1 MSKFRNGEYGK
12 RINCDYPSAMD
23 ETWVVAEGLSRPEL
37 RLWCAYADVASAGVR
52 QRGPFERSKSG
63 NSSSENCEWSGFVA
77 PPPPPPAWDA
87 AAAAAAEAGGG
98 TTPRPTGS
106 SWEGT
111 GKGKGKLVLLAP
123 ARTVVEDESVQQTA
137 PCHDSQ
143 PSTFASTTT
152 TTTTPGVGAA
162 AADVGGPASFLSGNA
177 TDEGIAP
184 EDAAADTTVSEEMY
198 IIYIY

>member
-1 MSKFRNGEYGK
+1 
-12 RINCDYPSAMD
+12 MD

-87 AAAAAAEAGGG
+87 AAAAAAAGGG

-123 ARTVVEDESVQQTA
+123 ARTVEDESVQQTA

-162 AADVGGPASFLSGNA
+162 AADVGGPASFLSANV

-198 IIYIY
+198 IIYIYILNIYRRHLD